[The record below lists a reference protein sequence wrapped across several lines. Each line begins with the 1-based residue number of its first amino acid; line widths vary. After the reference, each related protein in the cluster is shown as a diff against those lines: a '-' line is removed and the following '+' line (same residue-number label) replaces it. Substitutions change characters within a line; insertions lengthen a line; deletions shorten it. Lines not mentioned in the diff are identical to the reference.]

1 MNKKIVILVLIL
13 LSMLSLAYTSE
24 AKLYVFNWT
33 EYIDPELVS
42 EFEAINNCEVI
53 EDYFDSNE
61 SMLTK
66 VASSSKSYD
75 LVCPSGDHVQIM
87 LEMDLLEKL
96 DKSKLPNW
104 QHLNPKILDKLAYF
118 DNAEDYAMP
127 YFWGVTGILY
137 NPNYLELGEDNSA
150 SWSLFQDEKYKN
162 KLMMLDDAREVVGA
176 ALIASG
182 YSANDYSAQA
192 LKSAEEKL
200 ILWDRNISQY
210 HSDAYKNDIPQEEV
224 WIAQAYNGDA
234 LQVIREFDHLKF
246 ALMEEGGTYWI
257 DSFVLLK
264 NAENKDLAYKFLDFL
279 MEPEI
284 AARNAEWVEY
294 ASPNLTAYNDFVDE
308 ETKSNELIYI
318 SDSYLDRC
326 FPIKYLG
333 ENVTNISSLYE
344 RICLNSENRR
354 SEKSGMNKIIYLLIL
369 VAIFIPII
377 LRRLR
382 KMSSLPD

>member
-1 MNKKIVILVLIL
+1 MNKKIVILVVIL
-13 LSMLSLAYTSE
+13 FSMLSLAYASQ

-42 EFEAINNCEVI
+42 EFESKYDCQVI

-96 DKSKLPNW
+96 DKSRLPNW
-104 QHLNPKILDKLAYF
+104 QHLNPAIIEKLNYF

-137 NPNYLELGEDNSA
+137 NPEYVAIDENKEA
-150 SWSLFQDEKYKN
+150 SWKLFEDESYKN

-176 ALIASG
+176 ALITAG

-192 LKSAEEKL
+192 LKAAEEKL

-234 LQVIREFDHLKF
+234 LQVIREFDKLKF

-264 NAENKDLAYKFLDFL
+264 NAENKELAYKFLNFL
-279 MEPEI
+279 MEPET

-294 ASPNLTAYNDFVDE
+294 ASPNLTAYNDFIDE
-308 ETKSNELIYI
+308 ETKSNKLIYI
-318 SDSYLDRC
+318 PESYLNKC
-326 FPIKYLG
+326 YPIKYLG
-333 ENVTNISSLYE
+333 ENVTNISALYE

-354 SEKSGMNKIIYLLIL
+354 SEKSGMNKLIYLLIL
-369 VAIFIPII
+369 VAVFIPIL
-377 LRRLR
+377 LRRKKR
-382 KMSSLPD
+382 